1 MEISNIINIFY
12 YIFNLINILYCHKN
26 KKLSTIIEATEKLK
40 LLSKYQNF
48 RKISEVKYV

>member
-1 MEISNIINIFY
+1 MY
-12 YIFNLINILYCHKN
+12 
-26 KKLSTIIEATEKLK
+26 KKKGEFPLEATEKLK

>member
-1 MEISNIINIFY
+1 MKKERQIS
-12 YIFNLINILYCHKN
+12 
-26 KKLSTIIEATEKLK
+26 EATEKLK

>member
-1 MEISNIINIFY
+1 M
-12 YIFNLINILYCHKN
+12 NLIKNILIKIRAP
-26 KKLSTIIEATEKLK
+26 KKREATEKLK